1 MSNTVRTRICPR
13 CNKGIYHSK
22 GGNMRIHNE
31 CKTPEELKRAAAKVR
46 WNRSWEE
53 RTAAEAWGIEGKRGR
68 KPSKPLDPT
77 IELGQPLLVVSKP
90 LSLAETMHRYVA
102 SVLVECKGDLTATR
116 RTLRISIHSLRRC
129 IRRIEAGAT
138 AVRKC
143 NPVSEM
149 RDYQTGTK

>member
-1 MSNTVRTRICPR
+1 MTNTARTRICPR

-22 GGNMRIHNE
+22 GGGMRIHNE
-31 CKTPEELKRAAAKVR
+31 CKTPEELEKAAAKVR
-46 WNRSWEE
+46 WNRSWKE
-53 RTAAEAWGIEGKRGR
+53 RIAAEGWGCEGKRGR
-68 KPSKPLDPT
+68 KPAKPLDST
-77 IELGQPLLVVSKP
+77 VELAKPLLVVTRP
-90 LSLAETMHRYVA
+90 LTLAETMHRYVA

-129 IRRIEAGAT
+129 IKRIEAGS
-138 AVRKC
+138 VRKC